1 MRVNLKIMYKTLK
14 LLVLSDDQRHDLLR
28 KHVGAIKRDTS
39 LKRFITGEQVYLVR
53 YILFFFPTRRPLT

>member
-1 MRVNLKIMYKTLK
+1 MHKTLK

-53 YILFFFPTRRPLT
+53 YILFFLLLVDL

>member
-1 MRVNLKIMYKTLK
+1 MHKTLK

-28 KHVGAIKRDTS
+28 EHVGAIKIDTS

-53 YILFFFPTRRPLT
+53 YILFFLLLVDL